1 MFSSIAE
8 KYDLANSVLTLGLDR
23 VWRNKLVRLSSPKQD
38 AHILDCATG
47 TGLLAHAFLKSL
59 GEKGRVKGVDFCEN
73 MLAQIKFKDDRLCF
87 TNADVMNLP
96 FSNQTFDITAI
107 AYGLRNLPDTGK
119 GLTEMA
125 RVTKSGGLLMILE
138 TGKSS
143 HPILSPFLRFYFK
156 RVVPLAGGWITKNPS
171 AYKYLNQTSSQFPS
185 GQTLINIFKNTGCFK
200 NIYCY
205 PLMGGASF
213 IYKAQ
218 VL

>member
-119 GLTEMA
+119 RFNRNGSCYQIRRTA
-125 RVTKSGGLLMILE
+125 HDFGNRK
-138 TGKSS
+138 
-143 HPILSPFLRFYFK
+143 ILSSDPVSFSSFLF
-156 RVVPLAGGWITKNPS
+156 
-171 AYKYLNQTSSQFPS
+171 
-185 GQTLINIFKNTGCFK
+185 
-200 NIYCY
+200 
-205 PLMGGASF
+205 
-213 IYKAQ
+213 
-218 VL
+218 